1 VPRDA
6 KENARSDIRRAQAK
20 FVQTGDKHEEARQ
33 ARRASFERGRDAGL
47 TLREMGEAAELHW
60 TRIARILGKK

>member
-1 VPRDA
+1 VARDA
-6 KENARSDIRRAQAK
+6 REKARSDIRRAQAR
-20 FVQTGDKHEEARQ
+20 FEQTGDKHEEARKV
-33 ARRASFERGRDAGL
+33 RRESFERGREAGL